1 MKHINS
7 AEIEFAKNK
16 FILQQD
22 GSLYWPK
29 KKSLIL
35 SDLHLEKSSFFAK
48 VGDFLPPYDSKET
61 LLKLNSKINEFDVK
75 RIILLGDIFH
85 DKEGILRLNYRLKK
99 YIEELCQ
106 KYKIIW
112 LTGNHDGD
120 VRPHHVEFCSHYKI
134 ENINFNHKSSN
145 FVKNEISGHF
155 HPKVYINIFKTKI
168 FKPCFLVGKSK
179 LILPAYGS
187 YTGGLDCKN
196 EVFKDI
202 FNDNY
207 KVYVSLDKNFVIVN

>member
-75 RIILLGDIFH
+75 KIILLGDIFH
-85 DKEGILRLNYRLKK
+85 DKEGILRLNYSLKK
-99 YIEELCQ
+99 YIEEL
-106 KYKIIW
+106 
-112 LTGNHDGD
+112 
-120 VRPHHVEFCSHYKI
+120 
-134 ENINFNHKSSN
+134 
-145 FVKNEISGHF
+145 
-155 HPKVYINIFKTKI
+155 
-168 FKPCFLVGKSK
+168 
-179 LILPAYGS
+179 
-187 YTGGLDCKN
+187 
-196 EVFKDI
+196 
-202 FNDNY
+202 
-207 KVYVSLDKNFVIVN
+207 